1 MAHWDMEKLP
11 KPTRDVERLKSD
23 IDEWGY
29 CLIEA
34 AYTPVEIAAFKAR
47 LSEQAAGERNHGHHK
62 RSLVQDP
69 AGINQWMVMLI
80 NKGEM
85 FRRHVHHPLVNAVAR
100 HVLGAEYVLSE
111 ISSHI
116 TRPGAQLL
124 SLHTDQWWLPTPSM
138 PGAPY
143 VKAGD
148 VSRTNVRLGTPTR
161 ATTPISPPLCINAMC
176 MVTDFT
182 EENGATR
189 LVPGSH
195 LSGVQPDPSV
205 PHPFPSVA
213 AAAPAGTVVIWDGR
227 LWHAAGGNRSN
238 GERYGLVTM
247 YGGPQ
252 MRTLQNF
259 TLGTKQEVLDGASPE
274 LLKLLGFKVW
284 LSYGQTGETVEGGF
298 AKPAKDLIGA
308 LKP

>member
-1 MAHWDMEKLP
+1 MTQWDTAQLP
-11 KPTRDVERLKSD
+11 KPTRDLARLKAD

-29 CLIEA
+29 CLIAE
-34 AYTPVEIAAFKAR
+34 AYTPAEIAAFKAR
-47 LSEQAAGERNHGHHK
+47 LAEQAAGERNQGHHK
-62 RSLVQDP
+62 RSYVQDP
-69 AGINQWMVMLI
+69 GGINQWMVMLI

-85 FRRHVHHPLVNAVAR
+85 FRRHVHHPIVNAVVK
-100 HVLGAEYVLSE
+100 HVLGEEYVLSE

-124 SLHTDQWWLPTPSM
+124 PLHTDQWWLPVPTM
-138 PGAPY
+138 PGESY

-148 VSRTNVRLGTPTR
+148 VTRTNVRLGPPAR
-161 ATTPISPPLCINAMC
+161 SKTPINPPLCVNAMC

-195 LSGVQPDPSV
+195 LSGVQPDPVV
-205 PHPFPSVA
+205 PHPASSVP
-213 AAAPAGTVVIWDGR
+213 AAAPAGSVVIWDGR
-227 LWHAAGGNRSN
+227 MWHAAGGNRSN

-259 TLGTKQEVLDGASPE
+259 TLGTKQEVLDDASPE
-274 LLKLLGFKVW
+274 LLRLLGFKVW
-284 LSYGQTGETVEGGF
+284 LSYGQTGETREGGF
-298 AKPAKDLIGA
+298 AKPGRELIGE
-308 LKP
+308 LKA